1 MSRSSTSSSDR
12 NPERGMVSAL
22 FFLVAVPILMVL
34 LCVGL
39 ELTHFFG
46 THDDIQRIVDRETR
60 ASVTKGISP
69 AETERAVLSQLGQF
83 SELIEL
89 GRVKSVKT
97 AQWVDTRV
105 EARFRGI
112 FSELA
117 LRLAGARAPQLPMRV
132 SARVRKVSARALIM
146 LDRSVLAAGGR
157 CDDPELGALE
167 AFVDSLALA
176 LSQGGIGGLQ
186 VAVIPGAQG
195 PIELLGPN
203 DAADLMNRCRARR
216 ADLLFDVASVA
227 GSQEAHDP
235 LAVALGAAAIADEE
249 LLLRTAE
256 SRSVVLV
263 QSGAVAT
270 ARGYAE
276 PLITLLDAYA
286 RDRMVRVSLMHVVLD
301 GQDFAKVEVPPLA
314 PFGAEVRSLVTTKR
328 ELAHPNL
335 LVAMRGKMSERSVLV
350 F

>member
-97 AQWVDTRV
+97 AQWTDTRV

-146 LDRSVLAAGGR
+146 LDRSVLAAGGGVTIPSSVR
-157 CDDPELGALE
+157 WRRSWIALPSHSRRGYRGPAGRGHSRVSGA
-167 AFVDSLALA
+167 
-176 LSQGGIGGLQ
+176 
-186 VAVIPGAQG
+186 
-195 PIELLGPN
+195 N
-203 DAADLMNRCRARR
+203 RAARSNRCR
-216 ADLLFDVASVA
+216 
-227 GSQEAHDP
+227 
-235 LAVALGAAAIADEE
+235 
-249 LLLRTAE
+249 
-256 SRSVVLV
+256 
-263 QSGAVAT
+263 
-270 ARGYAE
+270 
-276 PLITLLDAYA
+276 
-286 RDRMVRVSLMHVVLD
+286 
-301 GQDFAKVEVPPLA
+301 
-314 PFGAEVRSLVTTKR
+314 
-328 ELAHPNL
+328 
-335 LVAMRGKMSERSVLV
+335 
-350 F
+350 